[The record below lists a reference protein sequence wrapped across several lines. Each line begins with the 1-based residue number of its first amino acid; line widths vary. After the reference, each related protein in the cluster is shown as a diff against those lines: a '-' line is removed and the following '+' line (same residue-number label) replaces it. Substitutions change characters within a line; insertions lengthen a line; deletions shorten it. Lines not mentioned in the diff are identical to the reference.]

1 MENAIRGARNPHN
14 SWARMDSMYDEE
26 GNFILGECLLYKEI
40 ATDVFRIVAF
50 YIIRMLSIAIF
61 IARFHDCTTSNRL

>member
-1 MENAIRGARNPHN
+1 
-14 SWARMDSMYDEE
+14 MYDLQVVYTQWKLY
-26 GNFILGECLLYKEI
+26 LGRCLLYKEI